1 MASITKIVILITAI
15 IVINGDALYV
25 LSNDTDRPDDRIS
38 DTSSYVKRDPPYKK
52 RCDDG
57 VIDLFFGCT
66 VTTVRSLI
74 HPINRDYYEVM
85 RPKDPSSPNTEY
97 VISKNGGLRARR
109 QGPVKTTKGSD
120 DGPNVVMSLLARSN
134 SPLRSMIRNRN
145 RRSPSIQDSSS
156 NKKNKVVIIQT
167 PVSNRP
173 PKRPIGKN
181 LITTFLTTLYSP
193 YALIF

>member
-1 MASITKIVILITAI
+1 MK
-15 IVINGDALYV
+15 
-25 LSNDTDRPDDRIS
+25 
-38 DTSSYVKRDPPYKK
+38 
-52 RCDDG
+52 
-57 VIDLFFGCT
+57 
-66 VTTVRSLI
+66 
-74 HPINRDYYEVM
+74 
-85 RPKDPSSPNTEY
+85 
-97 VISKNGGLRARR
+97 RARR
-109 QGPVKTTKGSD
+109 QGLVKTTKGSD

-145 RRSPSIQDSSS
+145 RRSPLIQDTSS

-181 LITTFLTTLYSP
+181 LFTTFLTTLYSP